1 MTSLFMVCVR
11 LWFSMRLH
19 VKKALRKKR
28 IELVYRSEIWIFSSL
43 CNLVYKVNG
52 RISRWQKRQCTTLGK
67 EYLVYRGKSF
77 RNNLL
82 SYVVSMLELVFL

>member
-1 MTSLFMVCVR
+1 
-11 LWFSMRLH
+11 MRLH

-52 RISRWQKRQCTTLGK
+52 RISGWQKRQCITLGK

>member
-1 MTSLFMVCVR
+1 
-11 LWFSMRLH
+11 MRN
-19 VKKALRKKR
+19 KR

-43 CNLVYKVNG
+43 CNLVDKVNG
-52 RISRWQKRQCTTLGK
+52 RISGWQKRQCITLGK